1 MVVSFYKTTDD
12 RRVLSK
18 TLTDQTDLTCELYD
32 TCNVLK
38 PSLLIEY
45 NATIFTM
52 NYCYIP
58 LFGRYYFVD
67 NITSDAGERIVIEC
81 SVDVLQTYNSSIENL
96 NVTVTRN
103 EFSEESLLADPLM
116 TFTAKR
122 RVEVYPFN
130 NTPFNIR
137 TADDGT
143 KNFVLVVGGGYG
155 S

>member
-1 MVVSFYKTTDD
+1 MLVTFYKTSDD
-12 RRVLSK
+12 RRVLNK
-18 TLTDQTDLTCELYD
+18 TLASSTDLQCEIYD

-58 LFGRYYFVD
+58 LFGRYYFID
-67 NITSDAGERIVIEC
+67 NITTDAGERIVIEC
-81 SVDVLQTYNSSIENL
+81 SVDVLQTYKNDIKNL

-103 EFSEESLLADPLM
+103 EYAEQSQLADPLM
-116 TFTAKR
+116 TFTSKR